1 MIGDIA
7 AIATAVGVAIV
18 LVQIEAQRRQ
28 RRAQFEEDFTKR
40 YWTILDG
47 LSLAVQRG
55 ADTATDADRVQA
67 HAYFRL
73 SDEQIFQSLK
83 ERRVSRHAWI
93 MWASGIRVTME
104 RAPFLQEWKELDEE
118 MKHIHFGDFLCFL
131 ASSDPSRVQYGSWT
145 AWVHTRD
152 SRA

>member
-1 MIGDIA
+1 MEADLMIGDIA

-83 ERRVSRHAWI
+83 SGVSAGMLGSCGPVALGSQWSVRHFFRN
-93 MWASGIRVTME
+93 GR
-104 RAPFLQEWKELDEE
+104 
-118 MKHIHFGDFLCFL
+118 
-131 ASSDPSRVQYGSWT
+131 SWM
-145 AWVHTRD
+145 RK
-152 SRA
+152 